1 MGTEKPPQ
9 ILRLST
15 SADITADTLNK
26 QQWQVGSRYILLV
39 LIWSSTPLAVVWS
52 VRDLHPV
59 WALTSR
65 FVLAAILAYVICRV
79 MRLAL
84 PMHKLALK
92 SYAAGSLSLLGA
104 MLLTYLAAPYLASGL
119 MSLLF
124 GFAPIFAGLV
134 AFIFTKE
141 QRLFT
146 EQWAGMWIALL
157 GLAFICLTGERSFV
171 QPIGIILILLAVVC
185 YVGSM
190 FWVKYLKANLNPL
203 AQTTGSLIISAV
215 GMLVLL
221 PAFWQYAPTHMPSAL
236 TQIAILYSVVVAS
249 IIAMLC
255 YFDLVQ
261 RLSPSTV
268 ALTTILTPV
277 LALIWGAW
285 LNHERIGMNMV
296 VGAGIILLGLV
307 LYFVRDWAQAY
318 LKKST

>member
-1 MGTEKPPQ
+1 MSTEKPPQ
-9 ILRLST
+9 IMRLST
-15 SADITADTLNK
+15 NTDLSSDALNA

-65 FVLAAILAYVICRV
+65 FVLAALLAYAICRTI
-79 MRLAL
+79 RLAL

-92 SYAAGSLSLLGA
+92 SYVAGSLSLLGA

-124 GFAPIFAGLV
+124 GFAPIFAGLM

-141 QRLFT
+141 QRLFS
-146 EQWAGMWIALL
+146 EQWVGMVIALL
-157 GLAFICLTGERSFV
+157 GLAFICLTGERTFV
-171 QPIGIILILLAVVC
+171 QPIGIVLILLAVEC

-190 FWVKYLKANLNPL
+190 FWVKHLQANLNPL
-203 AQTTGSLIISAV
+203 AQTTGSLVISAI
-215 GMLVLL
+215 GMLLLL
-221 PAFWQYAPTHMPSAL
+221 PIFWQHVPTHMPSGL
-236 TQIAILYSVVVAS
+236 TIIAILYSVVVAS

-268 ALTTILTPV
+268 ALTTVLTPV

-285 LNHERIGMNMV
+285 LNHERISINMILGV
-296 VGAGIILLGLV
+296 GIILLGLV
-307 LYFVRDWAQAY
+307 LYFVRDWTQAY
-318 LKKST
+318 LKK